1 MSPRTVMFA
10 LALVAALPAQAATLA
25 FSGQLSPTS
34 EVPPVTGE
42 GSGTAEAKLDT
53 TTHMLTYTVTF
64 GGFGTPITMAH
75 FHGPAGAGV
84 NAGVQIPLA
93 IIERCLFVDGDHRFR
108 IETSPCGRS
117 SWSCDRWAPTVRK
130 GCDAQL
136 RGVAKGSTN
145 HAQPSVAIRAGTLLS
160 QLRTCDRTRSLKQ
173 RGLRGLLRN
182 RRRRSGVVYCNQYLY
197 CIRFIGVS
205 RVRSLH

>member
-93 IIERCLFVDGDHRFR
+93 KGTV
-108 IETSPCGRS
+108 TSPIIGS
-117 SWSCDRWAPTVRK
+117 AKLTAIQEAQIQAGQWYANLHTAAFPK
-130 GCDAQL
+130 GAARGQL
-136 RGVAKGSTN
+136 
-145 HAQPSVAIRAGTLLS
+145 LLV
-160 QLRTCDRTRSLKQ
+160 K
-173 RGLRGLLRN
+173 
-182 RRRRSGVVYCNQYLY
+182 
-197 CIRFIGVS
+197 
-205 RVRSLH
+205 